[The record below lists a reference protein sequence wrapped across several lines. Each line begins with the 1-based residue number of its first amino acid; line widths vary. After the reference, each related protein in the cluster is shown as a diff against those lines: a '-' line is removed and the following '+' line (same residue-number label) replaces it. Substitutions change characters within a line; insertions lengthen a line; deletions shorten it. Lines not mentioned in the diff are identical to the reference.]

1 MNILQL
7 NELTDEM
14 MNLSLNNF
22 YNFIEIAL
30 NKDLCELFQV
40 QAIREMSSLSSATID
55 QLTQVF
61 TFEIDELKGLK
72 KSLGFTTSDGNFHL
86 RLGHR
91 KLLEHLLSLVQAKK
105 TLSVKNRELSN
116 NFIENDTDKK
126 LIELLKHRTSNLSD
140 GHSVSILI
148 PWIINIFQNLK
159 TTKNKYS
166 YDIHIQQ
173 FALLIYILG
182 GRNCYE
188 FLRLNLSGS
197 LPHISNVESLIRNQ
211 EMRMIESEF
220 RFQLIKEYL
229 KSNKSN
235 YVFIAEDAT
244 SSICRI
250 DYDATSNSF
259 IGFSSPLINGV
270 PQPNFFQTENF
281 EQLELWF
288 NEIDKAKFIN
298 LYMLKSLVLSD
309 PPFILAAY
317 GSNNKAKAI
326 EILKRWLFIYH
337 QCLIQDIHVIG
348 FSTDADSRF
357 LRAMRN
363 TKTMVLV
370 FHGRATNS
378 FFMQDGIHIATK
390 FRNRLLSEK
399 AHMKIGSYS
408 IDIQDVFDLIEYE
421 SKIEH
426 NLIKC
431 DVDPK
436 DRQNFASCL
445 RISSKD
451 VLNLLEKNEKATG
464 TYVYLSLL
472 RSIIA
477 GFIERSTTI
486 EERLFHIWTVVF
498 TCRFWFSWIQYLEL
512 ENDNNNS
519 ETLSDLKKNTF
530 ITKPTF
536 WCIEIN
542 AHTLLFII
550 LLVVK
555 NKLPVDALNTFAFN
569 SQICENT
576 FRIARSLSGSFSS
589 NTNFSVKSFLK
600 RCEKISI
607 INSIKNRGGQVGDY
621 QFYFPQHHK
630 NHKETYNYSID
641 HINEL
646 NLTEIDIEIII
657 KHAFQEAK
665 KYVSMVN
672 MTQFLKTKNIHTL
685 SSLSTFTRT
694 ILNRSSSKIIDYTI
708 DNNSS
713 DEDSDEEN
721 LYSANSI
728 SDVLNNEDQFSPNST
743 DDEEEG
749 NVIAI
754 DVPHTAQKKFNGCR
768 IYDKINPQQSK
779 KYFRIRIGSSYKFIH
794 KQTACWLLTTDKQRL
809 SSDRLIRVRK

>member
-1 MNILQL
+1 
-7 NELTDEM
+7 
-14 MNLSLNNF
+14 
-22 YNFIEIAL
+22 
-30 NKDLCELFQV
+30 V
-40 QAIREMSSLSSATID
+40 R
-55 QLTQVF
+55 
-61 TFEIDELKGLK
+61 
-72 KSLGFTTSDGNFHL
+72 
-86 RLGHR
+86 
-91 KLLEHLLSLVQAKK
+91 
-105 TLSVKNRELSN
+105 NRELSN
-116 NFIENDTDKK
+116 NFIENDIDKK
-126 LIELLKHRTSNLSD
+126 LIELLKHQTSNLSD
-140 GHSVSILI
+140 EHNVSILI

-166 YDIHIQQ
+166 YDTHIQQ

-211 EMRMIESEF
+211 EMRMTESEF
-220 RFQLIKEYL
+220 RFQLIKEHL

-235 YVFIAEDAT
+235 HVFIAEDAT

-250 DYDATSNSF
+250 DYDVTSNSF
-259 IGFSSPLINGV
+259 IGFSSPLVDGV
-270 PQPNFFQTENF
+270 PQPNYFQTENF
-281 EQLELWF
+281 DQLELWF

-309 PPFILAAY
+309 PPFILSAY
-317 GSNNKAKAI
+317 GSNNKTKAI

-357 LRAMRN
+357 LRAMRLCSRFFATLPN
-363 TKTMVLV
+363 FNIFKYSDI
-370 FHGRATNS
+370 FHIKIPKQWS
-378 FFMQDGIHIATK
+378 WFFMEEKQILFFMQDGIHIATK
-390 FRNRLLSEK
+390 FRNRLLSET

-408 IDIQDVFDLIEYE
+408 IDIQDVFDLIELE

-464 TYVYLSLL
+464 TYIYLSLL

-519 ETLSDLKKNTF
+519 ETLSDLKRNTF

-550 LLVVK
+550 LLVIK

-576 FRIARSLSGSFSS
+576 FRIARSLSGAFSS

-607 INSIKNRGGQVGDY
+607 INSIKNRGGQIGDY

-641 HINEL
+641 HINEF
-646 NLTEIDIEIII
+646 NLTETAIEIII
-657 KHAFQEAK
+657 KNAFEKAI
-665 KYVSMVN
+665 KYVSMAN
-672 MTQFLKTKNIHTL
+672 MTKFLKTKNIYTL

-694 ILNRSSSKIIDYTI
+694 ILNRSSSKIVDYTI

-721 LYSANSI
+721 LDSANSV
-728 SDVLNNEDQFSPNST
+728 SDVLNNGDQFSPNNT
-743 DDEEEG
+743 DDEEEEEG

-794 KQTACWLLTTDKQRL
+794 KQTACWLLTTHKQRL
-809 SSDRLIRVRK
+809 SSDRLIRVRKSEIK

>member
-7 NELTDEM
+7 KELTDEM
-14 MNLSLNNF
+14 MNLSLNKF
-22 YNFIEIAL
+22 YDFIEIAL
-30 NKDLCELFQV
+30 DKDLSELFKV
-40 QAIREMSSLSSATID
+40 QAIREMSSLSSITID
-55 QLTQVF
+55 QLTQVL

-105 TLSVKNRELSN
+105 TLSVNNRELSN
-116 NFIENDTDKK
+116 NFIENDIEKK
-126 LIELLKHRTSNLSD
+126 LIELLKHQTSNLSD
-140 GHSVSILI
+140 GHNVPILI
-148 PWIINIFQNLK
+148 PWVINIFQNLK

-173 FALLIYILG
+173 FALLIYIFG
-182 GRNCYE
+182 
-188 FLRLNLSGS
+188 
-197 LPHISNVESLIRNQ
+197 ESLIRNQ

-220 RFQLIKEYL
+220 RFQLIKEHL
-229 KSNKSN
+229 KPNKCN

-259 IGFSSPLINGV
+259 IGFSSPLIDGV
-270 PQPNFFQTENF
+270 AQSNFFQTENF
-281 EQLELWF
+281 EQLELWLS
-288 NEIDKAKFIN
+288 EIDKAKFIN

-309 PPFILAAY
+309 PPFILTAY

-357 LRAMRN
+357 LRAMRLCSRFFATLPN
-363 TKTMVLV
+363 FNILKYKDI
-370 FHGRATNS
+370 FHIKIPKQWS
-378 FFMQDGIHIATK
+378 WFFMEEQQILFFMQDGIHIATK
-390 FRNRLLSEK
+390 FRNQLLSET

-408 IDIQDVFDLIEYE
+408 IDIHDVFDLIELE

-426 NLIKC
+426 TLIKC

-464 TYVYLSLL
+464 TFVYLSLL

-486 EERLFHIWTVVF
+486 EQRLFHIWTVVF
-498 TCRFWFSWIQYLEL
+498 T
-512 ENDNNNS
+512 
-519 ETLSDLKKNTF
+519 F
-530 ITKPTF
+530 I
-536 WCIEIN
+536 
-542 AHTLLFII
+542 
-550 LLVVK
+550 K

-589 NTNFSVKSFLK
+589 NTHFSVKSFLK

-607 INSIKNRGGQVGDY
+607 INSIKNHGGQIGEY

-630 NHKETYNYSID
+630 NHKDTCTYSID

-657 KHAFQEAK
+657 KNAFEEAK

-672 MTQFLKTKNIHTL
+672 MTDFLKAKNIYTL
-685 SSLSTFTRT
+685 SSLSTFTRS
-694 ILNRSSSKIIDYTI
+694 ILNRSSSKRIDYTI

-721 LYSANSI
+721 LYSANSM
-728 SDVLNNEDQFSPNST
+728 SDVLNNEDQFSPNNT
-743 DDEEEG
+743 DDEEEEEE

-754 DVPHTAQKKFNGCR
+754 DVPHTAQTKLNGCR

-779 KYFRIRIGSSYKFIH
+779 KYFGIRIGSSYKFIH
-794 KQTACWLLTTDKQRL
+794 KQTSCWLLTTDKQRL
-809 SSDRLIRVRK
+809 